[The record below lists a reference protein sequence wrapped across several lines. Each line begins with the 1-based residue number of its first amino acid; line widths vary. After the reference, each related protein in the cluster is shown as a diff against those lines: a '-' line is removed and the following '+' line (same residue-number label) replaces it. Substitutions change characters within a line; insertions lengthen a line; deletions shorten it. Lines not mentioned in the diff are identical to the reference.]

1 MKACATIAAAI
12 ALTASANVIAAPARL
27 TVQIADLDLATSSGQ
42 KIMALR
48 IDRAARELCAPE
60 AVSQSPEM
68 IRAERQCV
76 KTVKQ
81 SAEKQIATRSR
92 VRAAIQ

>member
-1 MKACATIAAAI
+1 MKAHATIAAAI
-12 ALTASANVIAAPARL
+12 ALTASANVIASPARL
-27 TVQIADLDLATSSGQ
+27 AVHINDLDLATSRGQ
-42 KIMALR
+42 KIMAIR

-60 AVSQSPEM
+60 AVSQSLEM

-76 KTVKQ
+76 KAVKR
-81 SAEKQIATRSR
+81 SADKQIAARNG